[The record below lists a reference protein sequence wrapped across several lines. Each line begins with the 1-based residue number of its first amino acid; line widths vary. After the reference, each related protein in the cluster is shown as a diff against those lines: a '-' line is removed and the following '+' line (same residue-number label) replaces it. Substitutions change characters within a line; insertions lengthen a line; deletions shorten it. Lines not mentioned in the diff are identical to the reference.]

1 MVVFISKYGVI
12 SAKES
17 EHINEKKRKSS
28 LRSQENEVRKV
39 IFCENASFYSVNSNP
54 AENWSLKNEQ

>member
-1 MVVFISKYGVI
+1 LVVFISKYGVI

-54 AENWSLKNEQ
+54 AEN